1 MKNETTREYFPQV
14 RTILKSKLNGGNII
28 TALNSRA
35 VSILRYGTGIIKWT
49 KEELQTRDQKTRK
62 LLTMYR
68 VFNPVADVDRLH
80 MKRSGGRRK
89 LIDAED
95 CVSMEIL
102 GLKKLLFANWRKAV
116 RGRSI

>member
-1 MKNETTREYFPQV
+1 M
-14 RTILKSKLNGGNII
+14 
-28 TALNSRA
+28 
-35 VSILRYGTGIIKWT
+35 YG
-49 KEELQTRDQKTRK
+49 
-62 LLTMYR
+62 

-102 GLKKLLFANWRKAV
+102 GLKKLLFANWKKAV
-116 RGRSI
+116 GGHSK